1 MFRFFFGFLIGFL
14 GIFLYIF
21 KSREKSDKISKNK
34 SYFPEDT
41 TKLINVI
48 KEFQKMKE
56 RI

>member
-21 KSREKSDKISKNK
+21 KNREKFDKISKNK

-41 TKLINVI
+41 TKLINVM

>member
-14 GIFLYIF
+14 GIFIYIF
-21 KSREKSDKISKNK
+21 KNREKFDKISKNK

-41 TKLINVI
+41 TKLINVM

>member
-21 KSREKSDKISKNK
+21 KNREKSDKISKNK

-41 TKLINVI
+41 TKLINVM